1 MSICNN
7 NYTTSYKEYSK
18 GKLKKYKNSTVRPT
32 VDAVMSWIERI
43 ALGIGTWHGIDGNG
57 IACSRKVEEYL
68 FYDKQC
74 ALVDTVECGL
84 ALVKLIPLGINIIG
98 EPAGYD
104 MLTANGTK
112 LTPLIPRTAGS
123 VGEIGT
129 DNAIILRDSQFPNRG
144 RIDGV
149 WHWIELYADAQIT
162 ANQQMI
168 NQRAPII
175 GMTKDKG
182 DENFARVEIL
192 DVMTG
197 VSALTVD
204 EKYSGKLTTLN
215 LNSQFNIEGINAMQ
229 HEYLSRAL
237 NSLGVDSNQA
247 FGKKER
253 LIVDEAESND
263 ESIAMILTDMYKARN
278 DPLKGHPTAEK
289 YGISFELSK
298 PMRISTYAENLIKY
312 TPATLPADYD
322 KESVSMIEEDG
333 RNAD

>member
-57 IACSRKVEEYL
+57 VACARKVEEYL
-68 FYDKQC
+68 FYNKQC

-84 ALVKLIPLGINIIG
+84 ALVKLIPLGVNIIG

-112 LTPLIPRTAGS
+112 LTPLIPRTA
-123 VGEIGT
+123 
-129 DNAIILRDSQFPNRG
+129 
-144 RIDGV
+144 
-149 WHWIELYADAQIT
+149 WIELYADAQIT